1 MTTPD
6 AKKKKN
12 LTTAVVVVIAA
23 GAALYAWH
31 ALKPHGL
38 PEGFA
43 SSNGRIEATEIDV
56 AAKIAGRIQEILV
69 KEGDLVTAGQLLA
82 RMDTSVLQAQRRE
95 AEAQLKVALVAVDT
109 AKLMVAQREA
119 EKEAAQS
126 VVEQR
131 AAELD
136 AAEKRLARTE
146 PLVKERA
153 VTALQVDDDRARVQ
167 AGKAAVSAAK
177 AQVAASDSEIGSARS
192 QVATAEAN
200 VEGARANIQ
209 RIQADINDSDLK
221 SPKGGR
227 VQYKIA
233 EAGEVVAAG
242 GRVLNLV
249 DLSEVYMTFY
259 LPTATAGR
267 IAEGADVHLVLDAY
281 PQYVLPAKA
290 TFVSDV
296 AQFTPKTVQTQ
307 EERLKLTFR
316 IKAHIA
322 PDLLKQ
328 HIKEVKTGLP
338 GVAYV
343 QLDRMAAWPQ
353 QLQLRLPQPET
364 STEKQP

>member
-1 MTTPD
+1 MTTLD

-12 LTTAVVVVIAA
+12 LTTAAVVVLAA

-31 ALKPHGL
+31 SLRPHGL

-82 RMDTSVLQAQRRE
+82 RMDTSVLQAQHRE
-95 AEAQLKVALVAVDT
+95 AEAQLKEALVAIDT
-109 AKLMVAQREA
+109 AKLLVTQREA

-136 AAEKRLARTE
+136 AAEKRFARTE
-146 PLVKERA
+146 PLEKERA
-153 VTALQVDDDRARVQ
+153 VTALQVDDDRARVL

-177 AQVAASDSEIGSARS
+177 AQVAAADSEIGTARS
-192 QVATAEAN
+192 LVAKAEAG

-209 RIQADINDSDLK
+209 RIQADIDDSDLK

-249 DLSEVYMTFY
+249 DLTDVYMTFY

-267 IAEGADVHLVLDAY
+267 IAQGAEVHLVLDAY
-281 PQYVLPAKA
+281 PQSVFPAKA
-290 TFVSDV
+290 TFVADV

-316 IKAHIA
+316 VKAQLD
-322 PDLLKQ
+322 PELLKEN
-328 HIKEVKTGLP
+328 IKEVKTGLP

-343 QLDRMAAWPQ
+343 QLDRMAEWPQ
-353 QLQLRLPQPET
+353 QLQLRYRGSATPT
-364 STEKQP
+364 VKQP